1 MISNQTNTT
10 PTNIIARLFSDDPDK
25 ILLKYV
31 LSQAAREQN
40 NRKLQDH
47 LKKLKKF
54 GGRLPKEPGH
64 DEEYG
69 YQEWERGESELR
81 GF

>member
-1 MISNQTNTT
+1 MLSNQINIT

-40 NRKLQDH
+40 KRKLQEH
-47 LKKLKKF
+47 LKKLRKL
-54 GGRLPKEPGH
+54 GGRFPKEPEHG
-64 DEEYG
+64 DEFG
-69 YQEWERGESELR
+69 YQQWQRGESVLR
-81 GF
+81 GL

>member
-1 MISNQTNTT
+1 MLSNQTNIT

-40 NRKLQDH
+40 RRKLQEH
-47 LKKLKKF
+47 LKKLRKF
-54 GGRLPKEPGH
+54 GGRPPKEQEH
-64 DEEYG
+64 DDESG
-69 YQEWERGESELR
+69 YQEWQRGESDLR
-81 GF
+81 GM